1 MNSANGA
8 RTNART
14 EDAQAASR
22 SDRTGTEETRRGK
35 RVLLG
40 FLGNKH
46 DKDRTR
52 YVLSKAPGD
61 EGEERSW
68 ETEMITEAL
77 CRFFA
82 PDETVLFLTKKARE
96 VWEEDIATRL
106 ASWNPCIVDIP
117 DGQSEEEM
125 YDIMAAV
132 VEALPEEGTAL
143 LDITH
148 GFRSLPA
155 LMLFAVFYAMA
166 VKKTDVES
174 ILYGAFRF
182 GGTEEEK
189 ATTPVLRMDLLLY
202 LTRLAQGFRTF
213 LDAGILPSAAV
224 DLAKRKWKSPL
235 VGKATDS
242 IAGMG
247 SALRTGLIPLLHRR
261 MGDLDR
267 ALPEMKNL
275 PRLERLL
282 FETVACSYRNALFP
296 LTAATEPA
304 GERTPCATERTP
316 VRAFSGAMASEGA
329 PGAPEQKLD
338 REEFERE
345 LALATWYL
353 DHNLLPQAA
362 SMLRETGVNLL
373 LFRLG
378 LTQDWFCKATRG
390 IAERTVKDWN
400 EVYGDPV
407 ARWIAQ
413 IQHPRNWMSHMG
425 FSEEATDIA
434 KKNPEEKIRN
444 TLNKL
449 VQEMRENLEAWLAL
463 APHPLSAS
471 SRKGDEDE

>member
-1 MNSANGA
+1 
-8 RTNART
+8 
-14 EDAQAASR
+14 
-22 SDRTGTEETRRGK
+22 
-35 RVLLG
+35 VLLG

-148 GFRSLPA
+148 GFRSLPV

-174 ILYGAFRF
+174 ILYGVFRF

-282 FETVACSYRNALFP
+282 FETVACSYRMHSFRSPPRRNRREKEL
-296 LTAATEPA
+296 PA
-304 GERTPCATERTP
+304 RRNGRPSGLSPGLWPPRGLP
-316 VRAFSGAMASEGA
+316 VRRSRSSTGKSSSGNWPSP
-329 PGAPEQKLD
+329 PGIW
-338 REEFERE
+338 
-345 LALATWYL
+345 TTTCC
-353 DHNLLPQAA
+353 
-362 SMLRETGVNLL
+362 LR
-373 LFRLG
+373 RRP
-378 LTQDWFCKATRG
+378 CSARRG
-390 IAERTVKDWN
+390 
-400 EVYGDPV
+400 
-407 ARWIAQ
+407 
-413 IQHPRNWMSHMG
+413 
-425 FSEEATDIA
+425 
-434 KKNPEEKIRN
+434 
-444 TLNKL
+444 
-449 VQEMRENLEAWLAL
+449 
-463 APHPLSAS
+463 
-471 SRKGDEDE
+471 